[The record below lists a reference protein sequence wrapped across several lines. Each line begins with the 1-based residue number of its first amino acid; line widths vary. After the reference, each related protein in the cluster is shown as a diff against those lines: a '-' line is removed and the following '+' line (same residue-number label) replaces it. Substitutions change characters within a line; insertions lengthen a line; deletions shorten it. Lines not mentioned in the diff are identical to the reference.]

1 MKKVLL
7 TSLIC
12 LNFTMFIG
20 AQESN
25 NASKFTS
32 KSFVKTATQASPWV
46 TETGLRYNMPILA
59 QVLKDGVLF
68 QPTGVILG
76 VFKNEVCYGQ
86 SGLSNGP
93 GGIKLHNVTIGCN
106 NESEAG
112 FEYKVFDPNTS
123 TIYAVTETVDFKSLT
138 PVGKINA
145 PIQIHI
151 SGPTAIDKTTESRF
165 NVYPNP
171 IDSKFTVSIASLPS
185 STQCAVELFDLT
197 GKLIRSI
204 FKGELSNSK
213 HISVDRGAD
222 IAKGIYVLKVT
233 SGTKI
238 QFKKL
243 IFR

>member
-1 MKKVLL
+1 MKKILL
-7 TSLIC
+7 TSFIC
-12 LNFTMFIG
+12 LNFMAFVG

-25 NASKFTS
+25 NASTA

-76 VFKNEVCYGQ
+76 VFKNNLCYGQ

-93 GGIKLHNVTIGCN
+93 AGIKLHNVTIGCN

-112 FEYKVFDPNTS
+112 FEYRVYDPNTS
-123 TIYAVTETVDFKSLT
+123 TIYTVTETVDFKSLT

-151 SGPTAIDKTTESRF
+151 SGITAIDKITDGKFS
-165 NVYPNP
+165 VYPNP
-171 IDSKFTVSIASLPS
+171 VDSKFTVSIASAPTT
-185 STQCAVELFDLT
+185 TQGAVELFDLT

-204 FKGELSNSK
+204 YRGELSNSK
-213 HISVDRGAD
+213 LISVDRGAD
-222 IAKGIYVLKVT
+222 LVKGIYLLKV
-233 SGTKI
+233 SAGTNV

-243 IFR
+243 IFK